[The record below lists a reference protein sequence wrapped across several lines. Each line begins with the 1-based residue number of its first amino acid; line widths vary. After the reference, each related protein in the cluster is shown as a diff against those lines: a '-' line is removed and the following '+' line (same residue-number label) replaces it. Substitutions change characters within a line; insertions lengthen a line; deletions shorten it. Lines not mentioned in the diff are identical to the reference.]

1 MNYEIIENEG
11 LELVGIVKKIEM
23 KKVLYVLL
31 PQFAE
36 HELPYLTQPLRSD
49 AMAMKENPKY
59 ENKIVAETM
68 EPVEA
73 ISGFRI
79 LPDYTF
85 DTIPEDYAALVLI
98 GGYGW
103 KSEAAELVVP
113 LVEEAIRK
121 GRIVGAICNAASWM
135 ASKGFL
141 NDVRHTGNGVEQ
153 LQLWGGEHY
162 TNAANYENA
171 QAVSDNNIV
180 TANGS
185 GHLEFA
191 CEILNLLKND
201 EPKEIEMYKTFYKMG
216 LVDFANMMSQA
227 KPRFSFNTIGLFT
240 TDNAKMVAFY
250 RDFFGFHTEWNG
262 IDPNVEMTLG
272 GSRIIMFPRDAFEQM
287 TSQQYAYPQGVN
299 GTMEISFDVPCFA
312 DVDKEYERAV
322 SMGAKPIFAPTTE
335 PWGQRTCYVA
345 DPEGNLIEISSFFE

>member
-1 MNYEIIENEG
+1 
-11 LELVGIVKKIEM
+11 M
-23 KKVLYVLL
+23 KEVLYVLL

-36 HELPYLTQPLRSD
+36 HEFPYLTQPLRSD
-49 AMAMKENPKY
+49 AMAMKENPRY
-59 ENKIVAETM
+59 ENKIVAASM
-68 EPVEA
+68 SPVEA
-73 ISGFRI
+73 ISGFRL

-85 DTIPEDYAALVLI
+85 ETIPGDYAALVLI

-103 KSEAAELVVP
+103 QSDVAERVVP
-113 LVEEAIRK
+113 LVADAISK

-153 LQLWGGEHY
+153 LQLWGGGHY
-162 TNAANYENA
+162 TNASNYVNA
-171 QAVSDNNIV
+171 QAVSDRNIV

-191 CEILNLLKND
+191 CEILALLKND

-216 LVDFANMMSQA
+216 LVDFAKMMSKA
-227 KPRFSFNTIGLFT
+227 KPRFYFNTIGLFT

-250 RDFFGFHTEWNG
+250 RDIFGFHTEWDG
-262 IDPNVEMTLG
+262 SDPNVEMTLG
-272 GSRIIMFPRDAFEQM
+272 DSRIILFPRNAFEHM
-287 TSQQYAYPQGVN
+287 TFQPYAYPKGTN
-299 GTMEISFDVPCFA
+299 GTMEMSFDVPCFA

-322 SMGAKPIFAPTTE
+322 SMGAKSIFAPTTE

-345 DPEGNLIEISSFFE
+345 DPEDNLIEISSFVE